1 MTFEALSP
9 LRVRIDGQ
17 ERAVRVGDIL
27 TLSER
32 QSLNLLA
39 KAQAKVR
46 QVDGGPCYACRSTR
60 RWLSVY
66 GAVICGECHPPASLE
81 LVERWIEIEKESY
94 R

>member
-1 MTFEALSP
+1 LTFEILTPFTVRIGGQERP
-9 LRVRIDGQ
+9 LRV
-17 ERAVRVGDIL
+17 GDVV
-27 TLSER
+27 TLPEL
-32 QSLNLLA
+32 QSLKLLA

-66 GAVICGECHPPASLE
+66 GAVICGECHPPASLG